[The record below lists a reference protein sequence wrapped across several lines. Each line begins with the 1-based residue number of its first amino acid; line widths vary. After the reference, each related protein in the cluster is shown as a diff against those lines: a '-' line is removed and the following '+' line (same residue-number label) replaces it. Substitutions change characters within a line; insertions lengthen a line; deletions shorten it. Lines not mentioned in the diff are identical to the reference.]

1 MTLMVGSTGP
11 GKSEPRKWLKV
22 GEVAVHLDLSE
33 PRVYQMIAEGEIPGV
48 YRTGKRSLRIDH
60 LVFIEWLESRK
71 ETGRRFYPTR

>member
-1 MTLMVGSTGP
+1 MTLMVGPTGR
-11 GKSEPRKWLKV
+11 SEPKQWLKV
-22 GEVAVHLDLSE
+22 GEAAKHLGLSE
-33 PRVYQMIAEGEIPGV
+33 PRVYQMIGEGMIPGV